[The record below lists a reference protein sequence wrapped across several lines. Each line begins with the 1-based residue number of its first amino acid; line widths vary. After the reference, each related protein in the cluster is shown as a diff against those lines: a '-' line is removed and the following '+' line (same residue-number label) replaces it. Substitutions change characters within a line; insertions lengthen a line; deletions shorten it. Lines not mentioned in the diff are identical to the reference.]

1 MLQLAE
7 DKLNRKPFLDN
18 LFSLFENFGNQGN
31 RGFTMIINGKYGS
44 GKSTLLNFIQERNQK
59 NKQFEIVAYNAW
71 ENNFFD
77 NPIIPI
83 LYEISKLEKTSS
95 KIKDGAKNIL
105 KNIPQIILGSL
116 ANAHSIDLTSL
127 ITNENI
133 FEDYDKYKDA
143 INKFRNILIE
153 YCKNKKVLFLIDE
166 LDRCLPEYQIKV
178 LEALYHL
185 FEIPNLIVI
194 IALDRDQLECAIES
208 KFGNTQNT
216 LGYLSKFINY
226 QISLPNDDNN
236 SFIKSLINFE
246 CIGSETE
253 LVKITISQMLEVM
266 NFSIR
271 DCQMILNEVNLICKE
286 KNQLGEICPVYY
298 WYPLLVTFI
307 VITKYKDDKVYKK
320 WFYKEKAANY
330 DTTKIQFNECTYNQ
344 FLKDI
349 ENSDLNLIIEYL
361 LQPSYNHI
369 MNQIFLLNLI
379 NSFSPINM
387 IDANE
392 LANYLNLDQDDIRH
406 ASRNGFSYPNSINL
420 IIRKIKIL
428 KI

>member
-166 LDRCLPEYQIKV
+166 LLCL
-178 LEALYHL
+178 
-185 FEIPNLIVI
+185 
-194 IALDRDQLECAIES
+194 
-208 KFGNTQNT
+208 
-216 LGYLSKFINY
+216 
-226 QISLPNDDNN
+226 
-236 SFIKSLINFE
+236 
-246 CIGSETE
+246 
-253 LVKITISQMLEVM
+253 
-266 NFSIR
+266 
-271 DCQMILNEVNLICKE
+271 
-286 KNQLGEICPVYY
+286 
-298 WYPLLVTFI
+298 
-307 VITKYKDDKVYKK
+307 
-320 WFYKEKAANY
+320 
-330 DTTKIQFNECTYNQ
+330 
-344 FLKDI
+344 
-349 ENSDLNLIIEYL
+349 
-361 LQPSYNHI
+361 
-369 MNQIFLLNLI
+369 
-379 NSFSPINM
+379 
-387 IDANE
+387 
-392 LANYLNLDQDDIRH
+392 
-406 ASRNGFSYPNSINL
+406 SYP
-420 IIRKIKIL
+420 
-428 KI
+428 